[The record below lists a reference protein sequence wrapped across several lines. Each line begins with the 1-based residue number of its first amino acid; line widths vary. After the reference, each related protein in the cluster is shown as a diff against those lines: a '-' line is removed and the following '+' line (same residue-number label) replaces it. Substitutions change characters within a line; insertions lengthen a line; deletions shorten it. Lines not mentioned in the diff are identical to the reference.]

1 MAKTKAV
8 EPVVETETVNDI
20 MLGSLSISMP
30 EMRRNAR
37 EQAAK
42 IEQDNHAKNGTIS
55 ASKHLMAGIESHK
68 RIKDYA
74 AMQRAWWSFVTLPW
88 FDGKGAPRATAAI
101 AVVDLKVELGDRR
114 RGFFALVDEFMP
126 EYPNIRA
133 QRKFEMGDLFDER
146 DFPPPEVLRRKFA
159 FRFDFCSLPNSDD
172 IRTKKGI
179 SSAAAAEIAEEARKS
194 EQARI
199 KRAMETAAQRLY
211 KVVKSMHDTMATPIG
226 EKGAK
231 FNNSKLENIL
241 IMADTLPMLN
251 LTNDPKLAKM
261 AAEAKKIA
269 MKSPEELRENPD
281 MRKRAADESGKLAS
295 KLSEMF
301 NADTGDEDEE

>member
-1 MAKTKAV
+1 MTK
-8 EPVVETETVNDI
+8 PNSFHETC

-42 IEQDNHAKNGTIS
+42 IEVENHAKNGTIS

-74 AMQRAWWSFVTLPW
+74 AMQRAWWTKVTLPW
-88 FDGKGAPRATAAI
+88 FDGKGAPRACNALGVT
-101 AVVDLKVELGDRR
+101 DLKAELGDRM
-114 RGFFALVDEFMP
+114 RGFYTLVDEFMP
-126 EYPNIRA
+126 QYPVIRA

-146 DFPPPEVLRRKFA
+146 DFPPPDVLRRKFG
-159 FRFDFCSLPNSDD
+159 FTFDFYSLPKSED
-172 IRTKKGI
+172 IRFMSGLDST
-179 SSAAAAEIAEEARKS
+179 AAQEMAEQARKS

-199 KRAMETAAQRLY
+199 EKAMATVAQRLY
-211 KVVKSMHDTMATPIG
+211 KVVKSMHDTMSVPIG

-281 MRKRAADESGKLAS
+281 MRKRAADEAGKLAT
-295 KLSEMF
+295 KLSSMF
-301 NADTGDEDEE
+301 SSDDDEEE